1 MAKTAAVGMRAY
13 SQPLIRGLWLA
24 CGLWL
29 MVGGPHVWAQSQ
41 DAPSPAGETWVQIS
55 PAGKVTLERT
65 GPMVRATMRLPL
77 ASVPPVIPPA
87 ASYLLTVPRDF
98 RPARSVYWTMAAR
111 MVTRD
116 GSRAAT
122 WGPPLTLQFWVVPDG
137 SVYYQPLDA
146 VPIPAGGA
154 PLWVEGEWLWPVA
167 GTSPQVCER
176 SNGVHNGILRRLEA
190 RGLVLRCGEVTWAH
204 LASIRFLP
212 WGIQVGQ
219 VRDLYGLVGL
229 RGVELTLWQEILA
242 ADISVI
248 LTNLPRLRSLNL
260 SFDQFKTWPSGA
272 LAQVPP
278 AVPPAGFGGP
288 AGAPARSLAGSRP
301 RVAGAVLV
309 CAPVGE
315 RAGRLVGAGAP
326 PA

>member
-1 MAKTAAVGMRAY
+1 MGRRSQRGRRPNLNHRPRERSTGTPREEPDPRIGLEARIQHFMGQTRQRKNLAKTAAVGMRAY

-65 GPMVRATMRLPL
+65 GPMVQATMRLPL
-77 ASVPPVIPPA
+77 ASVPPVIPPT

-111 MVTRD
+111 MVTPD
-116 GSRAAT
+116 GFRAAT
-122 WGPPLTLQFWVVPDG
+122 WGSPLTLQFWVVPDG

-167 GTSPQVCER
+167 GTSP
-176 SNGVHNGILRRLEA
+176 
-190 RGLVLRCGEVTWAH
+190 
-204 LASIRFLP
+204 
-212 WGIQVGQ
+212 
-219 VRDLYGLVGL
+219 
-229 RGVELTLWQEILA
+229 LT
-242 ADISVI
+242 
-248 LTNLPRLRSLNL
+248 
-260 SFDQFKTWPSGA
+260 
-272 LAQVPP
+272 
-278 AVPPAGFGGP
+278 
-288 AGAPARSLAGSRP
+288 
-301 RVAGAVLV
+301 RVFRTTVQ
-309 CAPVGE
+309 
-315 RAGRLVGAGAP
+315 
-326 PA
+326 